1 MIDKT
6 FSELESKIQASG
18 LDAGKQQELLGLI
31 TRLKSEIGE
40 HQRQNLTPL
49 KSPVEDLRS
58 SVEGFE
64 QSHPKLVQ
72 AVNKVTQTLA
82 DLGI

>member
-1 MIDKT
+1 MINQT

-18 LDAGKQQELLGLI
+18 LDAAKQRELLDLLA
-31 TRLKSEIGE
+31 RLKSEIGE
-40 HQRQNLTPL
+40 QQQHNLKPL

-72 AVNKVTQTLA
+72 AVNKVSQTLA